1 MNSKSRFKRIVKRNK
16 YMSQSSN
23 YIANDNLNVLI
34 DPTFTNVNKLF
45 VLSFENDDDNQ
56 DNRISF
62 SAFIYQKSKLKT
74 LM

>member
-1 MNSKSRFKRIVKRNK
+1 MNLKSRFKRIVKWNK

-34 DPTFTNVNKLF
+34 DPTFTNVNRLF
-45 VLSFENDDDNQ
+45 VLSMIIKIIEFHFQ
-56 DNRISF
+56 H
-62 SAFIYQKSKLKT
+62 FIYQKSKLKT